1 MNNAMNQLAVH
12 EEFWRNR
19 RKNFPNL
26 IATEF
31 GMDELRRGCIVF
43 GAAVLGKKV
52 ISGLQ
57 TMGIDVKV
65 VLDNDPSKHGASYM
79 GVKISKPADFVNTDL
94 PVVIASK
101 FVYDI
106 DQQLQALNIR
116 IRIPHYVLSILHPEV
131 FPNELHQ
138 NAIALIEAEWPRVQ
152 EAYGVLSD
160 ELSRKAFFQLI
171 HFRHTLQPAD
181 LPHPVDDQYFI
192 DTFWQ
197 PCDRETFVD
206 VGAYCG
212 DTLQEYLTRCKGAFR
227 KYLAIEPDK
236 VNYRQ
241 LLSII
246 PTDYAHKIDTWNLA
260 AGVREGKHAFHAVGG
275 LDSRF
280 VAVDSTADA
289 EILNTV
295 ALDDL
300 LRDEDACTL
309 NMDVE
314 GWEPQ
319 VLAGAFEIIRERQP
333 RLAVCVYHRP
343 DHLWSLLLQI
353 TQINKNYRFF
363 LRHHEAEIYGSVLY
377 CIPEGASK

>member
-12 EEFWRNR
+12 EEFWRSR
-19 RKNFPNL
+19 RRNFPNL

-52 ISGLQ
+52 ITGLKS
-57 TMGIDVKV
+57 MGIPVKG
-65 VLDNDPSKHGASYM
+65 VLDNDPAKHGTSYM
-79 GVKISKPADFVNTDL
+79 GVNLSKPADFFNTDL

-106 DQQLQALNIR
+106 DQQLQALNVR
-116 IRIPHYVLSILHPEV
+116 IRIPHYILSILYPEV

-138 NAIALIEAEWPRVQ
+138 DVTHLIEKEWPRVQ
-152 EAYGVLSD
+152 AAYGLLSD
-160 ELSRKAFFQLI
+160 ELSRETFFQLI

-181 LPHPVDDQYFI
+181 LPHPVADQYFI
-192 DTFWQ
+192 DKFWQ
-197 PCDRETFVD
+197 ASARETFVD

-212 DTLQEYLTRCKGAFR
+212 DTLQEYLARCKGNFH

-236 VNYRQ
+236 ANFQQ

-246 PTDYAHKIDTWNLA
+246 PADYAPQIHAWNLA
-260 AGVREGKHAFHAVGG
+260 AGVREGKHAFRAVGG

-280 VAVDSTADA
+280 VAVDSTAEA

-300 LRDEDACTL
+300 LRDEDACTIK
-309 NMDVE
+309 MDVE

-319 VLAGAFEIIRERQP
+319 VLEGAAEILHERQP

-353 TQINKNYRFF
+353 AQISRNYRFL
-363 LRHHEAEIYGSVLY
+363 LRHHESEIYGTVLY
-377 CIPEGASK
+377 CIPEGAYK

>member
-1 MNNAMNQLAVH
+1 MNQLAVH

-300 LRDEDACTL
+300 LRDEDACTIK
-309 NMDVE
+309 MDVE

>member
-1 MNNAMNQLAVH
+1 MNNAMNQLVVH
-12 EEFWRNR
+12 EEFWRER
-19 RKNFPNL
+19 RRNFPNL

-52 ISGLQ
+52 IFGLQ
-57 TMGIDVKV
+57 TLGIAVKA

-79 GVKISKPADFVNTDL
+79 GVKISTPADFANTDL

-106 DQQLQALNIR
+106 DRQLQALNIQ

-138 NAIALIEAEWPRVQ
+138 NATALIEAEWPRVQ
-152 EAYGVLSD
+152 AAYGLLSD
-160 ELSRKAFFQLI
+160 ELSRNTFFQLI

-181 LPHPVDDQYFI
+181 LPHLVADQYFI
-192 DTFWQ
+192 DMFWQ
-197 PCDRETFVD
+197 PCDWETYVD

-212 DTLQEYLTRCKGAFR
+212 DTLQEYLTRCKGTFR

-246 PTDYAHKIDTWNLA
+246 PTEYAHKIDTWNLA
-260 AGVREGKHAFHAVGG
+260 VGVREGKHAFHAVGG

-280 VAVDSTADA
+280 VAVDSIADA
-289 EILNTV
+289 EIINTV

-300 LRDEDACTL
+300 LRDEDACTIK
-309 NMDVE
+309 MDVE
-314 GWEPQ
+314 GWESQ
-319 VLAGAFEIIRERQP
+319 VLEGAIEIIRERQP

-363 LRHHEAEIYGSVLY
+363 LRHHDSEIFETVLY

>member
-1 MNNAMNQLAVH
+1 MNQLAVH

-19 RKNFPNL
+19 RRNFPNL

-31 GMDELRRGCIVF
+31 GIDELRRGCIVF

-57 TMGIDVKV
+57 SLGIAVKA

-79 GVKISKPADFVNTDL
+79 GVNISKPADFVNTDL

-101 FVYDI
+101 FVCDI
-106 DQQLQALNIR
+106 DQQLQALNVR
-116 IRIPHYVLSILHPEV
+116 TRIPHYVLSILHPEL
-131 FPNELHQ
+131 FPNELHW

-152 EAYGVLSD
+152 EAYGLLSD
-160 ELSRKAFFQLI
+160 ELSRKTFFQLI

-181 LPHPVDDQYFI
+181 LPHPVADQYFI

-212 DTLQEYLTRCKGAFR
+212 DTLQEYLTRCKGAFQ
-227 KYLAIEPDK
+227 KYLALEPDRL
-236 VNYRQ
+236 NYQQ

-246 PTDYAHKIDTWNLA
+246 PPEYAYKIDTCNLA
-260 AGVREGKHAFHAVGG
+260 AGVRDGKHAFHAVGG

-280 VAVDSTADA
+280 VVVDSIADA

-300 LRDEDACTL
+300 LRDGDACTIK
-309 NMDVE
+309 MDVE

-319 VLAGAFEIIRERQP
+319 VLAGAVEIIRERQP

-353 TQINKNYRFF
+353 TQINRNYRFL
-363 LRHHEAEIYGSVLY
+363 LRHHESEIYGTVLY

>member
-1 MNNAMNQLAVH
+1 MNQLAVH

-31 GMDELRRGCIVF
+31 GIAELRRGCIVF

-57 TMGIDVKV
+57 SLGIAIKA

-79 GVKISKPADFVNTDL
+79 GVNISKPADFVNTDL

-101 FVYDI
+101 FVCDI
-106 DQQLQALNIR
+106 DQQLQALNVR
-116 IRIPHYVLSILHPEV
+116 TRIPHYVLSILHPEV
-131 FPNELHQ
+131 FPNELHR

-152 EAYGVLSD
+152 EAYGLLSD
-160 ELSRKAFFQLI
+160 ELSRKTFFQLI

-181 LPHPVDDQYFI
+181 LPHLVADQYFI
-192 DTFWQ
+192 DMFWQ
-197 PCDRETFVD
+197 PCDWETYVD

-212 DTLQEYLTRCKGAFR
+212 DTLQEYLTRCKGTFR

-246 PTDYAHKIDTWNLA
+246 PTEYAHKIDTWNLA

-280 VAVDSTADA
+280 VAVDSIADA
-289 EILNTV
+289 EIINTV

-300 LRDEDACTL
+300 LRDEDACTIK
-309 NMDVE
+309 MDVE
-314 GWEPQ
+314 GWESQ
-319 VLAGAFEIIRERQP
+319 VLEGAIEIIRERQP

-353 TQINKNYRFF
+353 TQINRNYRFF
-363 LRHHEAEIYGSVLY
+363 LRHHESEIYGTVLY
-377 CIPEGASK
+377 CISEGASK